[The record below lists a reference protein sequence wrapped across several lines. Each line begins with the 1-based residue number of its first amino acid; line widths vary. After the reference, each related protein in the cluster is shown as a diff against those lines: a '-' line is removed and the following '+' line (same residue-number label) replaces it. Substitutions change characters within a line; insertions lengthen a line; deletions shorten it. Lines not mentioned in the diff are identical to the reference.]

1 MFLNQFL
8 LNRRKT
14 MLQIDLLKFFFRVW
28 TRSLKQTA
36 ITLCLAVTFRI
47 GVDCLHERDRYGSFV
62 VYASHFKEN
71 TVHILPIFQHTRKKK
86 RVKHKG
92 VGEGR
97 RANRVYLAKS
107 SVLRW
112 RLISRNS
119 IRALNDRIKIREKR
133 GLWTRELFYSRRNI
147 LTQAKFS
154 SYVEKPKRWIKQE
167 DYNDLQLQACMWKT

>member
-1 MFLNQFL
+1 MLSFVKICSTRSNHYSRVSCDVIMFLNQFL
-8 LNRRKT
+8 LNHRKKT
-14 MLQIDLLKFFFRVW
+14 LQIDLLKFFFYGLNSEFKTNSNNFMSRSYLPHSHRLF
-28 TRSLKQTA
+28 TRKRLVRFFCRGR
-36 ITLCLAVTFRI
+36 ITFR
-47 GVDCLHERDRYGSFV
+47 GKDCSPSYLF
-62 VYASHFKEN
+62 
-71 TVHILPIFQHTRKKK
+71 FQHTRKKK

-133 GLWTRELFYSRRNI
+133 GL
-147 LTQAKFS
+147 
-154 SYVEKPKRWIKQE
+154 
-167 DYNDLQLQACMWKT
+167 